1 MSDGLKAAY
10 CHLHGKRTAVFKVM
24 SLPQLLQA
32 TEIGIVINQCGRTTS
47 ANLGGGSFLSK
58 AVNLDSACVAIEL
71 HIALCLAAHAE
82 CPGRDKGSIIFCFA
96 IQNCS

>member
-1 MSDGLKAAY
+1 MVLDRRIWVSDGLKAAY

-32 TEIGIVINQCGRTTS
+32 TAIGIFINQCGRTTS

-58 AVNLDSACVAIEL
+58 AVNLCSAWVAIEL
-71 HIALCLAAHAE
+71 HIALCLAA
-82 CPGRDKGSIIFCFA
+82 
-96 IQNCS
+96 Q